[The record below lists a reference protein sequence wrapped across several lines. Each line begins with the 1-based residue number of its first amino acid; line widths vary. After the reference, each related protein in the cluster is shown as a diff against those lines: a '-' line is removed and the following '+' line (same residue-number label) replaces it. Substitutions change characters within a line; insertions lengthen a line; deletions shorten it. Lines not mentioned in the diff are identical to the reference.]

1 MKILMITPYLPYP
14 LLSGGQIRSYN
25 LLKHLAKKHE
35 ITLVSFIRQKEETE
49 SIEKLK
55 GFCQDVEVVLR
66 RKAWSPV
73 NILLSGFSHLPFLV
87 AIYYSPQA
95 KKIISDLLEKEKF
108 DLIHAETFY
117 VMPNIP
123 KTSVPIILVEQTVEY
138 LVYDHFVQTLRFS
151 PAKVLLSYDV
161 LKIKFWERHFW
172 QKAKKVVA
180 MSKSDQQVM
189 KTQVTKLDADIV
201 PNGVDSQFFAQT
213 QRKKTKQPTVLFV
226 GNFRWLQNREAVE
239 FLVSK
244 VWPQIIQILPRAKLW
259 IVGRNPTDSVRKLA
273 KNSQIIVDDKVGD
286 IRWAYAASDVML
298 APIFGPGGTR
308 FKILEAMASGLPVV
322 TTTTG
327 IEGVP
332 ASDKKE
338 VIIADDAQRL
348 AKSTTELLSDRQ
360 LSQTL
365 AVNAKKLIAKHFDWS
380 EISLKL
386 DQIYR
391 EVSIGKAD

>member
-180 MSKSDQQVM
+180 MSKSDQ
-189 KTQVTKLDADIV
+189 QVTKLDADIV